1 MKKRLVTA
9 VIAILVFAPTLATGQ
24 VVSSLAGLHLF
35 TEQAI
40 TATAELVPE
49 DLYGFQPTEEV
60 RTLGRILAHV
70 ANSNFQICSQAAG
83 EENPSQENFEE
94 TKTTKAAVQQA
105 LADGFAYCQGIYEN
119 MTDEKGAETIPFIG
133 GQEMARAAVLA
144 FNSTHSY
151 EHYGNLVT
159 YMRINGITPPTT
171 MAAGGQ

>member
-9 VIAILVFAPTLATGQ
+9 VVVMFAFAPALAAGQ
-24 VVSSLAGLHLF
+24 VVSSLAGLHVL

-49 DLYGFQPTEEV
+49 ELYRFQPTEEV

-70 ANSNFQICSQAAG
+70 ANANFQICSQAAG
-83 EENPSQENFEE
+83 ADNPNQENFEE
-94 TKTTKAAVQQA
+94 TKTTKADIQQA
-105 LADGFAYCQGIYEN
+105 LADAFAYCRGIYEN
-119 MTDEKGAETIPFIG
+119 MTDEKGTETISFIG

-159 YMRINGITPPTT
+159 YMRINGITPPTS